1 MQKIK
6 VSLIGYGYWGP
17 KLARNFQNS
26 NYFNLVSIIDT
37 SNKNLK
43 KAKID
48 FPLVKVSKNY
58 KDILKFSKISLVV
71 ISTPTKTHFKIA
83 KFALENKKHVLV
95 EKPLSIKLNEVK
107 SLENLSKKNNS
118 LLFVDYPFIFS
129 GSIKYIKKI
138 IESKKYGNLIE
149 IESFREKAPIRKD
162 CDVVWDLS
170 VHDISILNF
179 LLNNN
184 PIKYSSLKI
193 STLNKKLADTAYL
206 NLVYKNKINVFLK
219 NSWISPDKVRL
230 IKFKFKKAI
239 IHCDENE
246 QIYKIKVFHKKNINN
261 LEFKLEIPEV
271 NLTEPLSVLVD
282 YIYKSIKNNTNK
294 IFDNN
299 LNINITKTLKKLS

>member
-6 VSLIGYGYWGP
+6 VSLIGYGDWGP

-193 STLNKKLADTAYL
+193 STLNKK
-206 NLVYKNKINVFLK
+206 
-219 NSWISPDKVRL
+219 
-230 IKFKFKKAI
+230 
-239 IHCDENE
+239 
-246 QIYKIKVFHKKNINN
+246 
-261 LEFKLEIPEV
+261 
-271 NLTEPLSVLVD
+271 
-282 YIYKSIKNNTNK
+282 
-294 IFDNN
+294 
-299 LNINITKTLKKLS
+299 